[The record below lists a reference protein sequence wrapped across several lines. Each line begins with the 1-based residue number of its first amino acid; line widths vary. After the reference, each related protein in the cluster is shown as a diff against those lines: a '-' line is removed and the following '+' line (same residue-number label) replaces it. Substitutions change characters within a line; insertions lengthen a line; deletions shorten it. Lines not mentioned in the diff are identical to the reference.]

1 VLTLLALVL
10 LLAPDTTTFVPGT
23 PLRFGMRLAA
33 AEAKGFTGS
42 AEGGGRTGTCRFFG
56 LPCEGTLFFTDERL
70 VRAEFAVSAA
80 SDYEERYV
88 EDELRRQGY
97 RRDCMTLNA
106 TQSDC
111 VWNGRTRLA
120 LTVAG
125 QTMKAVAEPFVA
137 ATPAVVLPAS
147 ATNILTRA
155 PSTPKRDAPAAAKPT
170 LLKVRPDPP
179 VRTNPAPSLPPRGNT
194 AARIDSAATA
204 TTGHSDSHAVET
216 HVPPPR
222 AAKSETLS
230 VASAPLRTRFA
241 HVRAQHEE
249 VPLYPEAARRAGV
262 QGRVWV
268 MALVAHD
275 GHVLDA
281 SITRGIPEL
290 NRAALSAVMRWRFPP
305 VEGSTSTYWVEIP
318 VRFRLF

>member
-1 VLTLLALVL
+1 MTLLALVL
-10 LLAPDTTTFVPGT
+10 LLAPVDTTTLVPGT

-42 AEGGGRTGTCRFFG
+42 SEGGGRTGTCRFFG
-56 LPCEGTLFFTDERL
+56 LPCAGTLFFTDERL
-70 VRAEFAVSAA
+70 VRAEFAIAEA

-97 RRDCMTLNA
+97 RRDCVTLNA

-111 VWNGRTRLA
+111 VWNGRTKLA
-120 LTVAG
+120 LTIAG
-125 QTMKAVAEPFVA
+125 QTVKAVAEPLGLAPPV
-137 ATPAVVLPAS
+137 TAVVA
-147 ATNILTRA
+147 
-155 PSTPKRDAPAAAKPT
+155 STP
-170 LLKVRPDPP
+170 PP
-179 VRTNPAPSLPPRGNT
+179 MLS
-194 AARIDSAATA
+194 
-204 TTGHSDSHAVET
+204 
-216 HVPPPR
+216 HVPPKLVKPAPVIPAHTESR
-222 AAKSETLS
+222 VDSPGKAAPPAGSTRLTAPSPSKGGETLS
-230 VASAPLRTRFA
+230 VATAPLRTRFA

-281 SITRGIPEL
+281 SIVRGIPEL
-290 NRAALSAVMRWRFPP
+290 NRAALSAVMRWSFPP
-305 VEGSTSTYWVEIP
+305 VEGSISTYWVEIP